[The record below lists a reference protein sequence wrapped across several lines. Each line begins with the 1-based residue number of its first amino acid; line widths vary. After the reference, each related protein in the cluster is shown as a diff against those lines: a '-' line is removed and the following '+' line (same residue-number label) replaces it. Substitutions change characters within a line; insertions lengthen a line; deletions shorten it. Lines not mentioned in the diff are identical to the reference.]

1 MAVSYGQV
9 EDWVASWYKP
19 KGDETNT
26 ILGVA
31 TGTTGPQSQ
40 VKLRSFDDAVRFI
53 DDDGSFK
60 GHTSSYY
67 MIKEAEALL
76 AKYGFCEIVGEVH
89 PVDTV
94 ANFVV
99 SNKWYWGG
107 VLGLSAIPGL
117 VVGLDELKRL
127 EHEITS

>member
-1 MAVSYGQV
+1 MVWQGQGADPV
-9 EDWVASWYKP
+9 KVPMS
-19 KGDETNT
+19 
-26 ILGVA
+26 I
-31 TGTTGPQSQ
+31 QSLSGKVYVGSTSS
-40 VKLRSFDDAVRFI
+40 VKLRSFDDAVSFI

-76 AKYGFCEIVGEVH
+76 AKYGYCEVVGEVH
-89 PVDTV
+89 PVDKV

-107 VLGLSAIPGL
+107 VLGLSAVPGL

>member
-1 MAVSYGQV
+1 MAMSYTPERTGQWFALPGQTPSSAV
-9 EDWVASWYKP
+9 DF
-19 KGDETNT
+19 
-26 ILGVA
+26 I
-31 TGTTGPQSQ
+31 
-40 VKLRSFDDAVRFI
+40 KLRSFDDAVRFI

-67 MIKEAEALL
+67 MVKEAEALL
-76 AKYGFCEIVGEVH
+76 AKYGYCEVVGDVH

-94 ANFVV
+94 AQFVV